1 MNRAG
6 HNQKQRV
13 PWVKRGV
20 RGWIN
25 QWSDRL
31 FIPLILISLV
41 CALLFSACG
50 GSPSSLSSSPAQS
63 PPDTVLRLLYW
74 QAPTILN
81 PHLSNGFKD
90 AEASRLT
97 LEPLAS
103 YDNAGQLVLFLAAEE
118 PTLDNGGVSADG
130 RSVTWKLK
138 QGVKWSDGEPFT
150 AADVV
155 FTYDFLTNP
164 DTGAISAGTY
174 TIIESVEAID
184 DYTVKVTFK
193 EVNPA
198 WGNVFVG
205 TEGMI
210 LPKHE
215 YADFVGAK
223 SREAPAN
230 LLPVGTGPF
239 RVTEFKPGDV
249 VLYEANPN
257 YREARAGKPF
267 FQRIELK
274 GGGDATSAAR
284 AVLQTG
290 DADFAYNL
298 QVEAPV
304 LDPLEAAGQGAVVAN
319 FGSLVER
326 ILLNFSD
333 PRTEVEGERSS
344 AKSSHPFLSDKRVR
358 QALNLAIDRDSIATQ
373 LYGKTGKPTANFLVS
388 PASFNSSNTRY
399 KFDLAE
405 AAVLLDQAAWKDTNG
420 NGTRDQ
426 NGVEMQIL
434 FQTSVNPLRQKTQEI
449 VKQAFQSIGI
459 GVELKSIDASIF
471 FSGDPANP
479 DSSNHFYADL
489 QLFTTGN
496 TNPDPGA
503 YMKTYLCSEMAQKAN
518 NWSKENLSRYCNPAF
533 DALWQQST
541 TELDPEKRR
550 QLFIQM
556 NDLLV
561 EEAAVLPLVHRAE
574 TAGVGKHLAGVDLTP
589 WDLNTWNSA
598 EWTRK

>member
-1 MNRAG
+1 MRRWVNT
-6 HNQKQRV
+6 KWV
-13 PWVKRGV
+13 PRWG
-20 RGWIN
+20 
-25 QWSDRL
+25 DRSFFL
-31 FIPLILISLV
+31 PLVLGSLV
-41 CALLFSACG
+41 CTLLFSGCG
-50 GSPSSLSSSPAQS
+50 APSSQQS
-63 PPDTVLRLLYW
+63 PTTTAPTTSQASADTVLRLLYW
-74 QAPTILN
+74 QSPTILN
-81 PHLSNGFKD
+81 PHLSVGFKD

-103 YDNAGQLVLFLAAEE
+103 YDTAGQLVLFLAAEAPSLE
-118 PTLDNGGVSADG
+118 NGGVAADG

-138 QGVKWSDGEPFT
+138 QGVQWSDGEPFT

-155 FTYDFLTNP
+155 FTYEFVTNP
-164 DTGAISAGTY
+164 DTGAVSAGTY
-174 TIIESVEAID
+174 NIIETVEAID
-184 DYTVKVTFK
+184 DYTVKITFK

-198 WGNVFVG
+198 WSNVFVG

-210 LPKHE
+210 LPRHR
-215 YADFVGAK
+215 YADFTGAK

-230 LLPVGTGPF
+230 LMPVGTGPF

-257 YREARAGKPF
+257 YRDAAAGKPF

-298 QVEAPV
+298 QVEAPI
-304 LDPLEAAGQGAVVAN
+304 LQQLEAAGQGTVVAN

-326 ILLNFSD
+326 ILLNVSD
-333 PRTEVEGERSS
+333 PNTEVEGERSS
-344 AKSSHPFLSDKRVR
+344 AKSSHPFLSDGQVR

-373 LYGKTGKPTANFLVS
+373 LYGKSGKPTANFLVS
-388 PASFNSSNTRY
+388 PESYNSPNTRY
-399 KFDLAE
+399 KFDLTQ
-405 AAVLLDQAAWKDTNG
+405 AATLLDQAGWKDTNG
-420 NGTRDQ
+420 NGTRDK
-426 NGVEMQIL
+426 GGKEMQLL

-449 VKQAFQSIGI
+449 VKQSFQSIGI

-489 QLFTTGN
+489 QMFTTGN

-503 YMKTYLCSEMAQKAN
+503 YMKTYLCNEIAQKAN
-518 NWSKENLSRYCNPAF
+518 NWSTENISRYCNPAY
-533 DALWQQST
+533 DALWQQSA

-550 QLFIQM
+550 QLFIKM
-556 NDLLV
+556 NDLLI
-561 EEAAVLPLVHRAE
+561 EDAAVLPLVHRAE
-574 TAGVGKHLAGVDLTP
+574 TAGVGNHLAGVSLTP

-598 EWTRK
+598 DWTRK